1 MITLA
6 ITILA
11 ALFSVVNPL
20 GAIPMFLSLTA
31 DYTSDERSKTS
42 LLTSIYF
49 VLLLL
54 SFFWAGTYIL
64 SFFGVSIAAL
74 RAAGGLVIIMSGFA
88 LLSGNMV
95 KRRIGD
101 KVKEEAIEKED
112 ISFTPM
118 AMPMLSG
125 PGSISLLIG
134 YFATYPDL
142 TSKAVISLV
151 IVAMGAII
159 YSILRFSPI
168 LFKFLGRGGLKAVA
182 RIMGFI
188 VLAIGIEYIISG
200 LMQLV
205 KMYW

>member
-1 MITLA
+1 MTLA

-11 ALFSVVNPL
+11 SLFSVVNPI

-31 DYTSDERSKTS
+31 DYTPEERNRTS
-42 LLTSIYF
+42 MWTSIYF
-49 VLLLL
+49 VLILM

-74 RAAGGLVIIMSGFA
+74 RAAGGLVIMMSGFA
-88 LLSGNMV
+88 LLSGNV
-95 KRRIGD
+95 TKRRVGD
-101 KVKEEAIEKED
+101 KVKAEAMDKED

-134 YFATYPDL
+134 YFSAYPDFNNKLIIASIIVL
-142 TSKAVISLV
+142 TGI
-151 IVAMGAII
+151 II
-159 YSILRFSPI
+159 YTILRFSPI
-168 LFKFLGRGGLKAVA
+168 LFKFLGQSGLKALA

-188 VLAIGIEYIISG
+188 VLAIGVEYIVSG
-200 LMQLV
+200 ILDLV
-205 KMYW
+205 KSQM

>member
-20 GAIPMFLSLTA
+20 GAIPMYLSLSEHHTKEE
-31 DYTSDERSKTS
+31 TNKTS

-49 VLLLL
+49 VLILM
-54 SFFWAGTYIL
+54 SFFWGGTYIL
-64 SFFGVSIAAL
+64 GFFGVSIAAL

-88 LLSGNMV
+88 LLNGNMA

-101 KVKEEAIEKED
+101 KVKAEAMEKED

-134 YFATYPDL
+134 YFSEYPDL
-142 TSKAVISLV
+142 NHKLV
-151 IVAMGAII
+151 IASVIVLTGVII
-159 YSILRFSPI
+159 YIILRFSPL

-188 VLAIGIEYIISG
+188 VLAIGIEYIVSG
-200 LMQLV
+200 FMQMV
-205 KMYW
+205 KLNW

>member
-1 MITLA
+1 LTLA

-11 ALFSVVNPL
+11 SLFSVVNPL

-31 DYTSDERSKTS
+31 DYTPEERNKTS
-42 LLTSIYF
+42 LFTSIYF
-49 VLLLL
+49 VLLLM

-64 SFFGVSIAAL
+64 SFFGVSIPAL
-74 RAAGGLVIIMSGFA
+74 RGAGGLVIMMSGFA
-88 LLSGNMV
+88 LLSGDMS

-101 KVKEEAIEKED
+101 KVKKEAMEKED

-134 YFATYPDL
+134 YFTAYPDFNNKL
-142 TSKAVISLV
+142 IIASV
-151 IVAMGAII
+151 IVVTGVIVYI
-159 YSILRFSPI
+159 ILRFSPI
-168 LFKFLGRGGLKAVA
+168 LFKVLGRAGLKAVA

-188 VLAIGIEYIISG
+188 VLAIGIEYIVSG
-200 LMQLV
+200 VLQLV
-205 KMYW
+205 KLHW

>member
-1 MITLA
+1 MTLA

-20 GAIPMFLSLTA
+20 GAIPMFLSLSA
-31 DYTSDERSKTS
+31 DHTNEERNKVS
-42 LLTSIYF
+42 LLTSVYF
-49 VLLLL
+49 VLILL

-64 SFFGVSIAAL
+64 SFFGVSIPAL
-74 RAAGGLVIIMSGFA
+74 RAAGGLVIMMSGFA
-88 LLSGNMV
+88 LLNGSMA

-101 KVKEEAIEKED
+101 KVKEEAMEKED

-134 YFATYPDL
+134 YFATYPDINDKL
-142 TSKAVISLV
+142 LIASV
-151 IVAMGAII
+151 IVVTGVIVYI
-159 YSILRFSPI
+159 ILRFSPL
-168 LFKFLGRGGLKAVA
+168 LFKVLGQGGLKAVA

-188 VLAIGIEYIISG
+188 VLAIGVEYIVSG
-200 LMQLV
+200 VLQLV
-205 KMYW
+205 KLHL

>member
-1 MITLA
+1 
-6 ITILA
+6 
-11 ALFSVVNPL
+11 VNPL

-31 DYTSDERSKTS
+31 DYTKEERNRTS

-49 VLLLL
+49 ILVLM

-74 RAAGGLVIIMSGFA
+74 RTAGGLVIMMSGFA
-88 LLSGNMV
+88 LLSGNIT
-95 KRRIGD
+95 KRRIGA
-101 KVKEEAIEKED
+101 KVKEEAMEKED

-134 YFATYPDL
+134 YFSAYPDINNKL
-142 TSKAVISLV
+142 IIATV
-151 IVAMGAII
+151 IVLTGIII
-159 YSILRFSPI
+159 YTILRFSPL
-168 LFKFLGRGGLKAVA
+168 LFKILGQSGLKAVA

-188 VLAIGIEYIISG
+188 VLAIGVEYIVSG
-200 LMQLV
+200 VLQLV
-205 KMYW
+205 KSYW

>member
-1 MITLA
+1 
-6 ITILA
+6 
-11 ALFSVVNPL
+11 
-20 GAIPMFLSLTA
+20 MFLSLTA

>member
-1 MITLA
+1 MTIA

-11 ALFSVVNPL
+11 SLFSVVNPF

-31 DYTSDERSKTS
+31 DYTPEERNKTS
-42 LLTSIYF
+42 LMTSIYF
-49 VLLLL
+49 VLILM

-64 SFFGVSIAAL
+64 GFFGVSIPAL
-74 RAAGGLVIIMSGFA
+74 RAAGGLVILMSGFA
-88 LLSGNMV
+88 LLSGNMS

-101 KVKEEAIEKED
+101 KVQMEAMEKED

-134 YFATYPDL
+134 YFSSYSDIN
-142 TSKAVISLV
+142 SKLMIA
-151 IVAMGAII
+151 AII
-159 YSILRFSPI
+159 VVTGMIIYIVLRFSPM
-168 LFKFLGRGGLKAVA
+168 LFKLLGQAGLKAVA

-188 VLAIGIEYIISG
+188 VLAIGIEYIVSG
-200 LMQLV
+200 IIELA
-205 KMYW
+205 KMHL

>member
-1 MITLA
+1 MLTLA
-6 ITILA
+6 VTILA
-11 ALFSVVNPL
+11 TLFSVVNPL

-31 DYTSDERSKTS
+31 DYSTEERNKTS

-49 VLLLL
+49 VLLLVI
-54 SFFWAGTYIL
+54 FFWAGTFIL

-88 LLSGNMV
+88 LLSGNMA

-101 KVKEEAIEKED
+101 KVQEEAMEKED

-134 YFATYPDL
+134 YFSTYPDL
-142 TSKAVISLV
+142 TNKLIITSV
-151 IVAMGAII
+151 IVLTGIII
-159 YSILRFSPI
+159 YVILRFSPM
-168 LFKFLGRGGLKAVA
+168 LFKILGQAGLKAVA
-182 RIMGFI
+182 RIMGFL
-188 VLAIGIEYIISG
+188 VLAIGIEYIVSG
-200 LMQLV
+200 VVQLI
-205 KMYW
+205 KLHW

>member
-1 MITLA
+1 LLTLA
-6 ITILA
+6 LTILA
-11 ALFSVVNPL
+11 SLFSVVNPL

-31 DYTSDERSKTS
+31 NHTTIERNKTS

-49 VLLLL
+49 VLLSM
-54 SFFWAGTYIL
+54 SFFWVGTYIL
-64 SFFGVSIAAL
+64 SFFGVSVPAL

-88 LLSGNMV
+88 LLSGNMA

-101 KVKEEAIEKED
+101 KVQEEAMEKED

-134 YFATYPDL
+134 YFSSYPEIEDKL
-142 TSKAVISLV
+142 IISSV
-151 IVAMGAII
+151 IVLTGIII
-159 YSILRFSPI
+159 YSILRFSPL
-168 LFKFLGRGGLKAVA
+168 LFKILGQAGLKAVA

-188 VLAIGIEYIISG
+188 VLAIGIEYIVSG
-200 LMQLV
+200 VLQMI
-205 KMYW
+205 KIHW

>member
-1 MITLA
+1 MLTLA

-11 ALFSVVNPL
+11 SLFSVVNPL

-31 DYTSDERSKTS
+31 DHTTEERNKTS

-49 VLLLL
+49 VLILM
-54 SFFWAGTYIL
+54 SFFWVGTYIL

-74 RAAGGLVIIMSGFA
+74 RGAGGLVIIMSGFA
-88 LLSGNMV
+88 LLSGNMA

-101 KVKEEAIEKED
+101 KVKEEAMEKED

-134 YFATYPDL
+134 YFSAYPDITNKL
-142 TSKAVISLV
+142 IIASVI
-151 IVAMGAII
+151 IVTGIII
-159 YSILRFSPI
+159 YIILRFSPL
-168 LFKFLGRGGLKAVA
+168 LFKLLGRAGLKAVA

-188 VLAIGIEYIISG
+188 VLAIGIEYIVSG
-200 LMQLV
+200 VIQLV
-205 KMYW
+205 KLHW

>member
-31 DYTSDERSKTS
+31 DYTSVERSKTS
-42 LLTSIYF
+42 FLTSIYF

-134 YFATYPDL
+134 YFATYPDI

-151 IVAMGAII
+151 IVVMGGII
-159 YSILRFSPI
+159 YSILRFSPV

>member
-1 MITLA
+1 MLTLA

-20 GAIPMFLSLTA
+20 GAIPMFLSLTTDHTA
-31 DYTSDERSKTS
+31 EERNKTS

-49 VLLLL
+49 VLILM

-88 LLSGNMV
+88 LLSGNMA

-101 KVKEEAIEKED
+101 KVRQEAMEKED

-134 YFATYPDL
+134 YFTSYPDL
-142 TSKAVISLV
+142 NSKLIIAGV
-151 IVAMGAII
+151 IVLTGIII
-159 YSILRFSPI
+159 YVILRFSPL
-168 LFKFLGRGGLKAVA
+168 LFRFLGQGGLKAVA

-188 VLAIGIEYIISG
+188 VLAIGIEYIVSG
-200 LMQLV
+200 FLQLV
-205 KMYW
+205 KLHW